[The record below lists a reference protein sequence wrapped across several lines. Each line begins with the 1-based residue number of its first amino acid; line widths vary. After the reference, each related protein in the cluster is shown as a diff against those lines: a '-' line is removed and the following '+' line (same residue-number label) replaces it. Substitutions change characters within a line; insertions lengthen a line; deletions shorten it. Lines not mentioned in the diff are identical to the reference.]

1 MAPGSQDGASEAGPF
16 LRADGVVLPP
26 GQRHA
31 FAHRGGREAGEAKAK
46 SGYQYECEKWGSS
59 MMIMNRYII
68 EYNRYIIYII

>member
-31 FAHRGGREAGEAKAK
+31 LAHRGGREAGEAKAK
-46 SGYQYECEKWGSS
+46 SGYQYASVTK
-59 MMIMNRYII
+59 
-68 EYNRYIIYII
+68 

>member
-46 SGYQYECEKWGSS
+46 SGYQYASVKK
-59 MMIMNRYII
+59 
-68 EYNRYIIYII
+68 